1 VRLLA
6 LLTFVPFALLLGG
19 TAVDAQMSSAK
30 DYELK
35 AAYLYNFAKFAHWS
49 SAGATGVPNPLVI
62 GVLGDSRVA
71 LSLSALTRNHTI
83 SGSVIEVRV
92 LEQGPIAPEVRLA
105 YIAGSADDA
114 VRKLAP
120 ELFVRDRLT
129 VGESDLFS
137 ERGGII
143 RLVVQGERLQF
154 EIDNGRAQKS
164 GITLSSQLLALAR
177 HVF

>member
-49 SAGATGVPNPLVI
+49 SAGATGVPSPLVI

-92 LEQGPIAPEVRLA
+92 LEPDSVASDVRIA
-105 YIAGSADDA
+105 YIAASQDDA
-114 VRKLAP
+114 IRHLAP
-120 ELFVRDRLT
+120 QLFAPDRLT
-129 VGESDLFS
+129 VGESDLFHDS
-137 ERGGII
+137 GGII
-143 RLVVQGERLQF
+143 RLVVQGQRLQF
-154 EIDNGRAQKS
+154 EIDNSRAQKS
-164 GITLSSQLLALAR
+164 GITLSSQLLMLAR